1 MGILPQKYDRY
12 IRFFKFILKYRNDD
26 LLSGDTETAEWQHS
40 PEELVEDLKEMGPT
54 YVKLG
59 QLLSTRSDML
69 PQPFL
74 SALATL
80 QDDVESIPYQEV
92 ESIFREETGVRISKA
107 FESFDQVPLASA
119 SIGQVHTAILH
130 SGRKVAVKIQ
140 RPGTEEHFK
149 EDLDTLLTLSEKAE
163 SFSEESR
170 KFSLHETIEELRYI
184 LLQEL
189 DYEKEAENLG
199 LLKKNMSHFKYLH
212 VPEVITDYTS
222 KRVLT
227 MEYIDGDKVT
237 KLSPFQLNNLPTEEM
252 ADDFVKG
259 YLQQIIVDGF
269 AHADPHPG
277 NIHVMKTGKLALM
290 DLGMVARFDD
300 TMRQS
305 ILKLMIGLGENDA
318 EEVTQ
323 VLLEISQYDPER
335 INIQKYK
342 KNILRK
348 MQENQNKKAQ
358 DLQNG
363 KTIIDINKI
372 SAQLGIK
379 LPVELVSLAKILL
392 NMDQIIAILAPDYN
406 LQKTVRDYVKQ
417 LMKEHM
423 WGELKTGDLLRNMLE
438 SKELLEKLPY
448 RLNKISDDL
457 AHHRFKIKMDVFDQN
472 KFLLA
477 VQKVANRITAG
488 VIIAALIIGAALIM
502 RIPSGWSIAGY
513 PGFPVLLF
521 IIAALI
527 GFYLVYQILFRD
539 ENDKNDKIN
548 Y

>member
-1 MGILPQKYDRY
+1 MGILPEKYDRY

-26 LLSGDTETAEWQHS
+26 LFAGNTETAEWDHS

-69 PQPFL
+69 PEPFL
-74 SALATL
+74 DALATL
-80 QDDVESIPYQEV
+80 QDDVESIPYKEV
-92 ESIFREETGVRISKA
+92 ESIFREETGERISKA
-107 FESFDQVPLASA
+107 FTDFEQEPLASA
-119 SIGQVHTAILH
+119 SIGQVHKATLH
-130 SGRKVAVKIQ
+130 SGQTVAVKIQ
-140 RPGTEEHFK
+140 RPHIEKDFK

-189 DYEKEAENLG
+189 DYEKEAENLV
-199 LLKKNMSHFKYLH
+199 LLRKNMAPFAYLY
-212 VPEVITDYTS
+212 VPEVIPDYS
-222 KRVLT
+222 GKRVLT
-227 MEYIDGDKVT
+227 MEYIDGKKAT
-237 KLSPFQLNNLPTEEM
+237 KLSPFQLESLPTEEM

-300 TMRQS
+300 SMREN
-305 ILKLMIGLGENDA
+305 ILKLMIGLGENDGEA
-318 EEVTQ
+318 VTR

-335 INIQKYK
+335 INEQKYK

-348 MQENQNKKAQ
+348 MQENQNKKAR

-363 KTIIDINKI
+363 KTIMEINKI

-392 NMDQIIAILAPDYN
+392 NMDQIIAILSPDYN
-406 LQKTVRDYVKQ
+406 LQKTVRNYVQQ

-423 WGELKTGDLLRNMLE
+423 WKELKTGDLLRNMLE

-457 AHHRFKIKMDVFDQN
+457 AHHRFKIKMDVFDQH
-472 KFLLA
+472 KFVLA
-477 VQKVANRITAG
+477 LQKVANRITAG
-488 VIIAALIIGAALIM
+488 VIVAALIIGAALIM
-502 RIPSGWSIAGY
+502 RIPTGWTIAGY

-521 IIAALI
+521 ILAALI

-539 ENDKNDKIN
+539 ENEKEDQSS

>member
-1 MGILPQKYDRY
+1 
-12 IRFFKFILKYRNDD
+12 
-26 LLSGDTETAEWQHS
+26 
-40 PEELVEDLKEMGPT
+40 
-54 YVKLG
+54 
-59 QLLSTRSDML
+59 
-69 PQPFL
+69 
-74 SALATL
+74 
-80 QDDVESIPYQEV
+80 
-92 ESIFREETGVRISKA
+92 
-107 FESFDQVPLASA
+107 
-119 SIGQVHTAILH
+119 
-130 SGRKVAVKIQ
+130 
-140 RPGTEEHFK
+140 
-149 EDLDTLLTLSEKAE
+149 
-163 SFSEESR
+163 
-170 KFSLHETIEELRYI
+170 
-184 LLQEL
+184 
-189 DYEKEAENLG
+189 
-199 LLKKNMSHFKYLH
+199 
-212 VPEVITDYTS
+212 
-222 KRVLT
+222 
-227 MEYIDGDKVT
+227 
-237 KLSPFQLNNLPTEEM
+237 
-252 ADDFVKG
+252 VKG

-502 RIPSGWSIAGY
+502 RIPSSWSIAGY